1 MQSLRSNTSIMIA
14 LAIVFGGGAVFLAK
28 TWLNNQ
34 ASLNTAAPAAE
45 ALNLSTLVVAAT
57 PLRFGTELD
66 AASLREIKWPSD
78 SLPDGAYTKIEDLLA
93 KGKRIALTPIET
105 NEPVLQSKITGEG
118 QRAGLASLVTEGQR
132 AVTIRV
138 NDINGVAGFVL
149 PGDRVDILMSQNDGG
164 ANSAADVVLQNVR
177 VLAIDQ
183 LADEKETKPTIA
195 KGVTVETNMQGA
207 QKLSLASLVGTL
219 SLTLRRAGETAALA
233 TKRVTISDI
242 TRGDTPVD
250 ASKAFAASAPQSG
263 DLTVHVT
270 SGTDKKEYTVPRE

>member
-1 MQSLRSNTSIMIA
+1 MQSLRSNTTIMIA
-14 LAIVFGGGAVFLAK
+14 LALVFGGGAVFLAK
-28 TWLNNQ
+28 TWLDKQ
-34 ASLNTAAPAAE
+34 ASLNTAAPAVE
-45 ALNLSTLVVAAT
+45 ALNLSTLVVAST

-66 AASLREIKWPSD
+66 ASSLREIKWPSD
-78 SLPDGAYTKIEDLLA
+78 NMPEGAYTKIEDLLS
-93 KGKRIALTPIET
+93 KGKRIALSPMEP

-138 NDINGVAGFVL
+138 NDINGVSGFVL

-183 LADEKETKPTIA
+183 LADERETKPTIA

-219 SLTLRRAGETAALA
+219 SLTLRRAGEIAAIP

-242 TRGDTPVD
+242 TRGDAPVD
-250 ASKAFAASAPQSG
+250 PSKGFAASAPQSS

-270 SGTDKKEYTVPRE
+270 SGSDKKEYKVPRE